1 MLPRE
6 AIPCAVCDSQDA
18 RPIYRKFELTI
29 SRCARCG
36 LVYATP
42 RATRDEIWSRYSPS
56 YFWDEYLPSH
66 GVINGKFELVTFD
79 ALHAAMLQLISR
91 HAPPGRMLEVGT
103 GAGFFLKAAERAGWS
118 VAGIEVSREAVG
130 FARDQLALDVRQGSA
145 EELQYPDASF
155 DVAVL
160 FEVIEHLLDPL
171 RALQSVWRAAKP
183 GGRVFLSTPNFD
195 ALSRRILGR
204 QWAVLSPAEHLYYFT
219 EKSLGRLLT
228 RAGFAE
234 VRFERQY
241 QGFDLQ
247 GTINASC
254 SHAPESRRAR
264 VFRSVV
270 KRCGPRTG
278 WLIREAGLGD
288 TLLCHATRPVKSLQN
303 T

>member
-6 AIPCAVCDSQDA
+6 DIPCAICDSLDA

-36 LVYATP
+36 LVFATP
-42 RATRDEIWSRYSPS
+42 RATRDEIWGRYSPS

-66 GVINGKFELVTFD
+66 GVVEGKFELATFD
-79 ALHAAMLQLISR
+79 AIHAPMLRLISQQTT
-91 HAPPGRMLEVGT
+91 PGRMLEVGT

-118 VAGIEVSREAVG
+118 VAGIEVSNEAVV
-130 FARDQLALDVRQGSA
+130 FARERLGLDVRQGSA
-145 EELQYPDASF
+145 EELTYPDASF
-155 DVAVL
+155 EVAVL

-171 RALQSVWRAAKP
+171 RALRSVWSTVKP
-183 GGRVFLSTPNFD
+183 GGRVLLSTPNFD

-219 EKSLGRLLT
+219 EKSLDQLLT
-228 RAGFAE
+228 RAGFTD

-241 QGFDLQ
+241 PGFDLQ

-254 SHAPESRRAR
+254 THEPDSRRAR
-264 VFRSVV
+264 VLKSVV
-270 KRCGPRTG
+270 KRCGPGSGR
-278 WLIREAGLGD
+278 LIRQAGLGD
-288 TLLCHATRPVKSLQN
+288 TLLCVATRPAK
-303 T
+303 